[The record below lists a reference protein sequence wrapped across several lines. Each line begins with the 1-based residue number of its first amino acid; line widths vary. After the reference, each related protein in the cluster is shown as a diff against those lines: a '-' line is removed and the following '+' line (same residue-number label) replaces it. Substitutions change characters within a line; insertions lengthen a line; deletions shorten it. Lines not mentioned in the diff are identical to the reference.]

1 MLTPSDTA
9 KETLGKHY
17 DPSLKAYKNAIKS
30 LSDKYRLNITQIETF
45 LHQENVKVAI
55 KEYLENP
62 NNHDLLN
69 SLTDE
74 FLSSFNENKFLKE
87 RESSILSEF
96 FEFLYTEIKKDPELR
111 NYLQHYLITEI
122 HHGVQE
128 LSQGAQETNQGIREI
143 SFKIDELC
151 LSLKNLTSRGQKI
164 GEADID
170 IGRQI
175 DRDIKEWLE
184 GNKEFYIIYLG
195 ILGLEQSVE
204 VSANYNMNCWKEKN
218 L

>member
-1 MLTPSDTA
+1 VISELALSLLANILSDTA

-111 NYLQHYLITEI
+111 NYLQHYLIRT
-122 HHGVQE
+122 V
-128 LSQGAQETNQGIREI
+128 
-143 SFKIDELC
+143 
-151 LSLKNLTSRGQKI
+151 SRSS
-164 GEADID
+164 
-170 IGRQI
+170 
-175 DRDIKEWLE
+175 
-184 GNKEFYIIYLG
+184 GNKSRNSG
-195 ILGLEQSVE
+195 NILQ
-204 VSANYNMNCWKEKN
+204 N
-218 L
+218 